1 MGCPQ
6 AVFQQPAKA
15 RLGIQRRVE
24 IYMRIPL
31 MNRRIFGV
39 VLLGIANAACA
50 GTATFNP
57 TMLSLTGVLIEGGA
71 ECQLFQA
78 DDGAQYTLLGDL
90 KGFKNGD
97 KVQLSGEEAEIS
109 FCMQGK
115 TLSVK
120 AIGKVK

>member
-1 MGCPQ
+1 
-6 AVFQQPAKA
+6 
-15 RLGIQRRVE
+15 
-24 IYMRIPL
+24 

-39 VLLGIANAACA
+39 VLLSIANAACA

-78 DDGAQYTLLGDL
+78 NDGTQYTLLGDL
-90 KGFKNGD
+90 IKGFKNGD
-97 KVQLSGEEAEIS
+97 KVQLSGEEIEIS

>member
-1 MGCPQ
+1 
-6 AVFQQPAKA
+6 
-15 RLGIQRRVE
+15 
-24 IYMRIPL
+24 MRIPL
-31 MNRRIFGV
+31 NNRRILGV

-50 GTATFNP
+50 GTATLKS
-57 TMLSLTGVLIEGGA
+57 TMLSLTGVLIEGGT

-78 DDGAQYTLLGDL
+78 DDGTQYTLLGDL

>member
-1 MGCPQ
+1 MP
-6 AVFQQPAKA
+6 
-15 RLGIQRRVE
+15 
-24 IYMRIPL
+24 IPL

-50 GTATFNP
+50 GTAFKSI
-57 TMLSLTGVLIEGGA
+57 MLSVTGVLIEGGA

-90 KGFKNGD
+90 QGFKNGD
-97 KVQLSGEEAEIS
+97 KVRLSGEEAEIS

-120 AIGKVK
+120 AISEVRK